1 LVFIRVLRGSIIYI
15 VVFSMNSL
23 IDRYGRDHT
32 YLRISVTERCNL
44 RCTYCMPAHGIELKP
59 RSDLLT
65 YDEIERLSA
74 IFSSLGVRKIRI
86 TGGEPL
92 VRSGIEQLCGRLSAL
107 SGIDT
112 LAISTNGTLL
122 EKKANALREAGVGN
136 INISLDSLREDRFE
150 KITLRSGH
158 ADVLHGIG
166 SAIDAGFPSIKI
178 NAVIIRGFNDDEL
191 LDFVEFAR
199 ELSVSVRFIEYMPFP
214 GNNWCESQFISFYEM
229 KHRIESKYSLT
240 PVKRNEPVPGPAKE
254 FRVENSNASVGF
266 INTMSEDFCGDCN
279 RIRLTAD
286 GRLRTCL
293 FANDGIDLKRLL
305 RSGASRDVIEDS
317 IRAAVLLKWE
327 KHPGHEE
334 LMTNQDRVMT
344 AIGG

>member
-1 LVFIRVLRGSIIYI
+1 MGT
-15 VVFSMNSL
+15 L
-23 IDRYGRDHT
+23 IDRFGRDHT

-44 RCTYCMPAHGIELKP
+44 RCTYCMPAHGIALKP
-59 RSDLLT
+59 RSELLT
-65 YDEIERLSA
+65 YDEIERLSE
-74 IFSSLGVRKIRI
+74 ILVSLGVRKIRI

-92 VRSGIEQLCGRLSAL
+92 VRSGIEQLCAGLSVL
-107 SGIDT
+107 KGIDT

-122 EKKANALREAGVGN
+122 EKKARSLREAGVKN
-136 INISLDSLREDRFE
+136 INISLDSLRGDRFE
-150 KITLRSGH
+150 KITLRSVH
-158 ADVLHGIG
+158 TDVFRGIE
-166 SAIDAGFPSIKI
+166 SAIEAGFPSTKI

-199 ELSVSVRFIEYMPFP
+199 ALSVSVRFIEYMPFP
-214 GNNWCESQFISFYEM
+214 GNNWNQSQYIPFVEM
-229 KHRIESKYSLT
+229 KQRIESRYRLIPK
-240 PVKRNEPVPGPAKE
+240 KHDEIVPGPAKE
-254 FRVENSNASVGF
+254 FQIENSNASVGF
-266 INTMSEDFCGDCN
+266 ITTMSEHFCGSCN

-317 IRAAVLLKWE
+317 IRSGVLLKWE
-327 KHPGHEE
+327 KHPGHED
-334 LMTNQDRVMT
+334 LITNQDREMT